1 MSNAAFSESF
11 GATIPL
17 PTAEPP
23 LVVEEVGSI
32 GLILKSPKSFA
43 RYVAEDRVDLQ
54 PSLIL
59 LTTSVGLY
67 SLYGLA
73 MGCFAG
79 GNSLWQATLKAP
91 LILLGTMAICGP
103 SLHLLLCLSGVAA
116 SFRQVVAMVAGMA
129 GLSSVVMVGF
139 APVAWLF
146 GVSTS
151 SVAFMAF
158 FHTAVWCVAL
168 GYGLRILSHTV
179 PGGFREC
186 KPMIAWAAM
195 LLVLCAQMATFYRPM
210 LGVTVTKDFRD
221 GKRTFF
227 FQHFY
232 VSMVGEKP
240 AASGVPEVPAAAP
253 TPPMDPNLIPPP
265 SAVPMSN

>member
-1 MSNAAFSESF
+1 MSQAALSESF
-11 GATIPL
+11 GPTIPL

-23 LVVEEVGSI
+23 VVVEEVGSI
-32 GLILKSPKSFA
+32 GLLLKSPKSFA

-54 PSLIL
+54 PSMIL
-59 LTTSVGLY
+59 LTTSVGFY
-67 SLYGLA
+67 ALYGLA

-91 LILLGTMAICGP
+91 LVLLSTMAICAP

-116 SFRQVVAMVAGMA
+116 SFRQVVAMMAGVA

-139 APVAWLF
+139 APVAWIF

-151 SVAFMAF
+151 SVPFMAF
-158 FHTAVWCVAL
+158 FHTLVWCVAL
-168 GYGLRILSHTV
+168 GCGLRLLSHTV

-186 KPMIAWAAM
+186 KSMIAWAAM
-195 LLVLCAQMATFYRPM
+195 LLVLCAQMATFYRPL
-210 LGVTVTKDFRD
+210 LGVTVTKEFRE

-232 VSMVGEKP
+232 VSMVGERP
-240 AASGVPEVPAAAP
+240 ALPVEPTVREAAP
-253 TPPMDPNLIPPP
+253 SLPSEPGLIAPP
-265 SAVPMSN
+265 SATPMSN

>member
-1 MSNAAFSESF
+1 M
-11 GATIPL
+11 
-17 PTAEPP
+17 AEPP
-23 LVVEEVGSI
+23 VVVEEVGSI
-32 GLILKSPKSFA
+32 GLLLKSPKSFA
-43 RYVAEDRVDLQ
+43 RFVAEDRVDLQ

-59 LTTSVGLY
+59 LTTSVGFY

-91 LILLGTMAICGP
+91 LILLSTMAICAP
-103 SLHLLLCLSGVAA
+103 SLYLLLCLSGVAA
-116 SFRQVVAMVAGMA
+116 SFRQVFAMVAGVA

-151 SVAFMAF
+151 SVVFMALL
-158 FHTAVWCVAL
+158 HTAVWCVAL
-168 GYGLRILSHTV
+168 GCGLRLVSHTV

-186 KPMIAWAAM
+186 KSMIAWAAI
-195 LLVLCAQMATFYRPM
+195 LLVLCAQMATFYRPI
-210 LGVTVTKDFRD
+210 LGVTVTKEFRE
-221 GKRTFF
+221 GQRTFF

-232 VSMVGEKP
+232 VSMMGEKP
-240 AASGVPEVPAAAP
+240 ATPVAPVVPAAAP
-253 TPPMDPNLIPPP
+253 TPPAEPGLIPLP
-265 SAVPMSN
+265 SSAPMSN